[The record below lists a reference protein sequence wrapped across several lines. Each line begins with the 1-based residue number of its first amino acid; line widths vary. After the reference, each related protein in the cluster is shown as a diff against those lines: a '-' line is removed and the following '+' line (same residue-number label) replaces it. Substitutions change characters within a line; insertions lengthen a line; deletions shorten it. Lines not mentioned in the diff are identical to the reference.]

1 MPRGALGPTIAVVA
15 LVGATW
21 PVASHAQ
28 PREITLPRL
37 EVPDEAKTKKS
48 APVPDRA
55 ALLNQPIELSDE
67 RDRVTLARERAAW
80 GRLSGSLCTGC
91 GAARGAGR
99 IATVDPIAVL
109 NAKPTSARPASAQP
123 TLAVR
128 PVRPATIVA
137 VRPAPAP
144 VVAGAGP
151 VQIQAR
157 ANPDAEP
164 ARPAARPGPV
174 LVAAASGPTTARVI
188 RRRPA
193 FAARRLSRPAHT
205 HRVQLAHRRGSR
217 SHYAGYLGRIRYALL
232 RWRHQHHQRH
242 HRRRTLR

>member
-37 EVPDEAKTKKS
+37 EVPDDGKTKKS
-48 APVPDRA
+48 APIPDRA
-55 ALLNQPIELSDE
+55 ALLNQPIELSDA
-67 RDRVTLARERAAW
+67 RDRLTLARERAAW

-91 GAARGAGR
+91 GAARGAAR
-99 IATVDPIAVL
+99 IATIDPIAVL
-109 NAKPTSARPASAQP
+109 NAKRANTPPTPALRPP
-123 TLAVR
+123 
-128 PVRPATIVA
+128 RPATIVA
-137 VRPAPAP
+137 AKPVPA
-144 VVAGAGP
+144 VAGAGP
-151 VQIQAR
+151 VQVQAR
-157 ANPDAEP
+157 ATPDAAP

-174 LVAAASGPTTARVI
+174 LVAAASGPTTATVI

-193 FAARRLSRPAHT
+193 LAARRLSRPAHT
-205 HRVQLAHRRGSR
+205 HRVQLARRHGSR

-242 HRRRTLR
+242 HRRRPLH